1 MNCRL
6 YILDIGDPMN
16 DKTEAQQEQSIE
28 NEAQQPEQVV
38 EAEIEVETVAEQAES
53 AEVDLQGQLMAAQKK
68 AQENWDLAL
77 RAQAEMENIKRRA
90 ERDVAN
96 AHKFA
101 LDKFVGSLLPVVDS
115 LEKALES
122 IAEDDEA
129 NKAIREGT
137 EMTLKMFTDSL
148 SKFGV
153 VQINPVSEVFNPERH
168 EAMAMQE
175 VAGSEA
181 NTVLFVIQKG
191 YLLNERLVRPARVMV
206 AK

>member
-1 MNCRL
+1 
-6 YILDIGDPMN
+6 MN

>member
-1 MNCRL
+1 
-6 YILDIGDPMN
+6 MN

-38 EAEIEVETVAEQAES
+38 EAEVEVETVAEQAAS

-101 LDKFVGSLLPVVDS
+101 LDKFVGSLLPVVDG

-122 IAEDDEA
+122 MAEDEEA

-153 VQINPVSEVFNPERH
+153 VQINPVGEVFNPERH

-175 VAGSEA
+175 VPGSEA